1 MVQVQLYPKFGT
13 FSSFC
18 FLIKLQE
25 IPFVGSCPPF
35 TFTPG
40 HPVRWEAWRMPWS
53 KNRPFVRSSKKQC
66 VRRSNMCLETTEQ
79 SGCGFFGWEVL
90 VVDFFLFRLGL
101 CEILERK
108 QTKNSELVE
117 DFQEVIILIYLQIR
131 ELSGATNLHPTSQWK
146 IPIYHPQPPLA
157 GKITLSSEKKTPS
170 SYFGVCALI
179 FWLPSWTPIWVN
191 NFNNGCCSSI

>member
-1 MVQVQLYPKFGT
+1 
-13 FSSFC
+13 
-18 FLIKLQE
+18 
-25 IPFVGSCPPF
+25 
-35 TFTPG
+35 
-40 HPVRWEAWRMPWS
+40 
-53 KNRPFVRSSKKQC
+53 
-66 VRRSNMCLETTEQ
+66 MCLEFQ
-79 SGCGFFGWEVL
+79 RNSRSAGFFEWEVL

-117 DFQEVIILIYLQIR
+117 DFQEVIILIYLQIG

-179 FWLPSWTPIWVN
+179 FWLPSLTPIWVTILTMVVVAVYN
-191 NFNNGCCSSI
+191 DGETVVRYPPKF

>member
-66 VRRSNMCLETTEQ
+66 VRRSNMCLEFQ
-79 SGCGFFGWEVL
+79 RNSRVAGFFEWEVL

-101 CEILERK
+101 CEIFRK
-108 QTKNSELVE
+108 ETNKKLRAGWRFSRGYHLDISTNKGTFWSNKLTPNISMENS
-117 DFQEVIILIYLQIR
+117 
-131 ELSGATNLHPTSQWK
+131 NLASPTS
-146 IPIYHPQPPLA
+146 
-157 GKITLSSEKKTPS
+157 SSWEDNP
-170 SYFGVCALI
+170 
-179 FWLPSWTPIWVN
+179 
-191 NFNNGCCSSI
+191 